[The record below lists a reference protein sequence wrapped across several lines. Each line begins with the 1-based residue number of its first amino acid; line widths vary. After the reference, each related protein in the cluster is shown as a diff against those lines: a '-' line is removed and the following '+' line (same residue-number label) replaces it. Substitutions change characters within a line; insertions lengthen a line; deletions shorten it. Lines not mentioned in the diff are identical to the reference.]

1 MQRHLWSYKTV
12 VEEAPGL
19 CGGFLFYTYML
30 CESYLCGKIEVDGES
45 NEKDRILF
53 GHVRGPGK
61 FDRLYA
67 VAGTE
72 KGRTGRTD

>member
-1 MQRHLWSYKTV
+1 MQRHLWSYKIV
-12 VEEAPGL
+12 VEEAPAYGGL
-19 CGGFLFYTYML
+19 PFILTAVNRIF
-30 CESYLCGKIEVDGES
+30 CGKIEEDGES

-61 FDRLYA
+61 FDRLHA